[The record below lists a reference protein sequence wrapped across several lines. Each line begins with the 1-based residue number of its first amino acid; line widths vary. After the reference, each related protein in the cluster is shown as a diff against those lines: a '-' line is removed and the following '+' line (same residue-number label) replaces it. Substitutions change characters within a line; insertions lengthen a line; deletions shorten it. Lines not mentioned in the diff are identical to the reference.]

1 MLDISLYSTIGK
13 PPLTIDV
20 SESFYQWLIQSDFAE
35 IGIARPQPIRLDD
48 ETVELEVVDLEK
60 GSVSNRQRFRE
71 FLLEVIAQESSM
83 MLQQLGES
91 PSQEKYKRCTY
102 KLRRLQQLR
111 LGIEDKSYQFLQR
124 A

>member
-1 MLDISLYSTIGK
+1 MLDISLYSMIGK
-13 PPLTIDV
+13 PPITIDV

-35 IGIARPQPIRLDD
+35 IGVARPHSIKLDD
-48 ETVELEVVDLEK
+48 ETVELDVVDLEK
-60 GSVSNRQRFRE
+60 GNVSNRQRFRE

-83 MLQQLGES
+83 MLQQLGEA
-91 PSQEKYKRCTY
+91 PSQEKYQHWTY

>member
-1 MLDISLYSTIGK
+1 MLDISLYSTSGK
-13 PPLTIDV
+13 APLTIDV
-20 SESFYQWLIQSDFAE
+20 TESFYQWLLQSDFAE
-35 IGIARPQPIRLDD
+35 IGVARPHPIPMDG

-60 GSVSNRQRFRE
+60 GNVSNRQRFRE
-71 FLLEVIAQESSM
+71 FLLEVIAQESSA

-91 PSQEKYKRCTY
+91 PSAEKYQRCTY
-102 KLRRLQQLR
+102 KLKRLQQLR

>member
-13 PPLTIDV
+13 PPITIDV
-20 SESFYQWLIQSDFAE
+20 SESFYQWLIQRDFTE
-35 IGIARPQPIRLDD
+35 IGVARPHPIKLDD
-48 ETVELEVVDLEK
+48 ETVELDVVDLEK
-60 GSVSNRQRFRE
+60 GNVSNRQRFRE
-71 FLLEVIAQESSM
+71 FLLEVIAQEACI

-91 PSQEKYKRCTY
+91 PSQEKYQNGTY

-111 LGIEDKSYQFLQR
+111 LGIEDKNYQFLQR

>member
-1 MLDISLYSTIGK
+1 MLDISLYSTLGK
-13 PPLTIDV
+13 PPITIDV

-35 IGIARPQPIRLDD
+35 IGIARPHPIQLDD
-48 ETVELEVVDLEK
+48 ETVELAVVDLEK
-60 GSVSNRQRFRE
+60 GNVSNRQRFRE
-71 FLLEVIAQESSM
+71 FLLEVIAQEACT

-91 PSQEKYKRCTY
+91 PSQEKYQHGTY

-124 A
+124 V